1 MSIKILYINGGMGMK
16 FNKLNAEQGALIEQL
31 ELSEDISIKEVIEK
45 LESLSVGD
53 EDWLAKS
60 FNEGILKSTIEALKI
75 MI

>member
-1 MSIKILYINGGMGMK
+1 MGMK

-45 LESLSVGD
+45 LESLSVGY

>member
-45 LESLSVGD
+45 LESISVGD
-53 EDWLAKS
+53 EDWFAKS
-60 FNEGILKSTIEALKI
+60 FNEGILKSTIEALKN
-75 MI
+75 MV

>member
-1 MSIKILYINGGMGMK
+1 MRIKRLYIKGGIGMI
-16 FNKLNAEQGALIEQL
+16 FNTLNAEQGALIEQL
-31 ELSEDISIKEVIEK
+31 ELPEDISIKDVMEK

-53 EDWLAKS
+53 EDWFDKS

>member
-1 MSIKILYINGGMGMK
+1 MK

-45 LESLSVGD
+45 LESLSVGY

>member
-1 MSIKILYINGGMGMK
+1 MK